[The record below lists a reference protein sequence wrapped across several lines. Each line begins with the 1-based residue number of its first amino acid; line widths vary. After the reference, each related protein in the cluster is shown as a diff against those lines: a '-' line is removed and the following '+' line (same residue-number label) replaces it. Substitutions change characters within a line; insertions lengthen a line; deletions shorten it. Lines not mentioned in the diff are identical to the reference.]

1 MLLSMTGF
9 GEAHLRENGLA
20 VTVEIRAINSR
31 YFKLSLKSG
40 DGHGGL
46 ESEIEGVVRKHIRR
60 GTVQVNLWVDR
71 PRSPDDYR
79 IDIDV
84 LDSYRKQL
92 ESVHTRWHVVESVS
106 LEQLLQLPG
115 VVNENSGKNGDL
127 QEEWPLISRVLEDS
141 LCNLDKMR
149 QSEGTAMKADLHAN
163 AKTITEELESI
174 ADRAPSVVE
183 SYRERIHDRVSKTL
197 EKYNVSLDP
206 SDLIREVSL
215 FSERSD
221 ISEEIVRMRSHL
233 EQFDSTLELEE
244 STGRKLEFLTQ
255 EMFRETNTIGS
266 KSNDVEISR
275 HVIEIKAAIE
285 RIREMI
291 QNVE

>member
-9 GEAHLRENGLA
+9 GEAHHQENGLA
-20 VTVEIRAINSR
+20 VTVEVRAINSR
-31 YFKLSLKSG
+31 YFKLSVKSG

-46 ESEIEGVVRKHIRR
+46 ESEIEGLVRKHIRR
-60 GTVQVNLWVDR
+60 GTVQVNLWVER
-71 PRSPDDYR
+71 PRTPDDYR
-79 IDIDV
+79 IDVAV

-92 ESVHTRWHVVESVS
+92 EEVHSRWHVVESVS

-115 VVNENSGKNGDL
+115 VVNESSGKNGDL
-127 QEEWPLISRVLEDS
+127 QEEWPLISRVLEES
-141 LCNLDKMR
+141 LVNLDKMR
-149 QSEGTAMKADLHAN
+149 RSEGTAMKADLRMN
-163 AKTITEELESI
+163 TQTISNELEAI
-174 ADRAPSVVE
+174 ASRAPSVVDA
-183 SYRERIHDRVSKTL
+183 YRDRLHERVTKTL
-197 EKYNVSLDP
+197 EKYNVSLEP
-206 SDLIREVSL
+206 GDLIREVSL
-215 FSERSD
+215 FTERSD

-233 EQFDSTLELEE
+233 EQFDSTLELDE

-275 HVIEIKAAIE
+275 HVIEVKAAIE